1 MRGEV
6 LDGVER
12 RRRWSDEEKLR
23 ILMEVGLRGAT
34 LTDVARR
41 HSVSR
46 SQLYTWRRE
55 LKRHGAMRP
64 PGVEE
69 SRPVFVPVAPPLLP
83 APAVEPAPPGDVASA
98 ASAAAGCEAP
108 EAPADP
114 EGDPADAP
122 FYYANPL
129 QLYRADADRPIL
141 VVSYYLTAGQDD
153 FLDMDVSPD
162 SLTFDLVE
170 VVANADAPS

>member
-23 ILMEVGLRGAT
+23 ILMEVGLRGST

-46 SQLYTWRRE
+46 SQLYAWRRE

-64 PGVEE
+64 PEVVEG
-69 SRPVFVPVAPPLLP
+69 RPVFVPVAPPLLP
-83 APAVEPAPPGDVASA
+83 GPVSGPLPSGDVASTA
-98 ASAAAGCEAP
+98 PRVDCEGP
-108 EAPADP
+108 EPPAPAIEVALTNGRRLCVPPGIDDAALARLIRVV
-114 EGDPADAP
+114 EGA
-122 FYYANPL
+122 
-129 QLYRADADRPIL
+129 
-141 VVSYYLTAGQDD
+141 
-153 FLDMDVSPD
+153 
-162 SLTFDLVE
+162 
-170 VVANADAPS
+170 

>member
-41 HSVSR
+41 HLVSR
-46 SQLYTWRRE
+46 SQLYAWRRE

-64 PGVEE
+64 PEVVEG
-69 SRPVFVPVAPPLLP
+69 RPVFVPVAPPLLP
-83 APAVEPAPPGDVASA
+83 GPVSDLVPSGDAAPPTPVARCGNAEPSSSTIEIALSNGRRLCVPPGIDDA
-98 ASAAAGCEAP
+98 ALARLIRVV
-108 EAPADP
+108 
-114 EGDPADAP
+114 EGA
-122 FYYANPL
+122 
-129 QLYRADADRPIL
+129 
-141 VVSYYLTAGQDD
+141 
-153 FLDMDVSPD
+153 
-162 SLTFDLVE
+162 
-170 VVANADAPS
+170 

>member
-64 PGVEE
+64 PEAVGG
-69 SRPVFVPVAPPLLP
+69 RPVFVPVAPPLLP
-83 APAVEPAPPGDVASA
+83 APAARPVPPGASA
-98 ASAAAGCEAP
+98 PATPVMVDGEDAAPSASA
-108 EAPADP
+108 
-114 EGDPADAP
+114 
-122 FYYANPL
+122 
-129 QLYRADADRPIL
+129 I
-141 VVSYYLTAGQDD
+141 
-153 FLDMDVSPD
+153 
-162 SLTFDLVE
+162 E
-170 VVANADAPS
+170 VVLAGGRRLCVPPGIDDAALARLIRVVEGA

>member
-1 MRGEV
+1 MRCEV

-23 ILMEVGLRGAT
+23 ILMEVGLRGVT

-64 PGVEE
+64 PEAAEG
-69 SRPVFVPVAPPLLP
+69 RPVFVPVAPPLLAGP
-83 APAVEPAPPGDVASA
+83 TVEPVPPGDIAPA
-98 ASAAAGCEAP
+98 APAAAGCEGP
-108 EAPADP
+108 EPSAPA
-114 EGDPADAP
+114 
-122 FYYANPL
+122 
-129 QLYRADADRPIL
+129 I
-141 VVSYYLTAGQDD
+141 
-153 FLDMDVSPD
+153 
-162 SLTFDLVE
+162 E
-170 VVANADAPS
+170 VVLTNGRRLCVPPGIDGAALARLIRVVEGA

>member
-46 SQLYTWRRE
+46 SQLYTWRQE
-55 LKRHGAMRP
+55 LKRHGALRP
-64 PGVEE
+64 PEAAEGR
-69 SRPVFVPVAPPLLP
+69 SVFMPVAPPLLP
-83 APAVEPAPPGDVASA
+83 ASAVEPVPLGDASPVAD
-98 ASAAAGCEAP
+98 CEAP
-108 EAPADP
+108 EPSAP
-114 EGDPADAP
+114 
-122 FYYANPL
+122 
-129 QLYRADADRPIL
+129 
-141 VVSYYLTAGQDD
+141 V
-153 FLDMDVSPD
+153 
-162 SLTFDLVE
+162 VE
-170 VVANADAPS
+170 VVLSNGRRLCVPPGIDDAALARLIRVVEEA

>member
-55 LKRHGAMRP
+55 LKRHGALRP
-64 PGVEE
+64 PEAAE
-69 SRPVFVPVAPPLLP
+69 DRPVFVPVTPPLLP
-83 APAVEPAPPGDVASA
+83 TLAVEPAPPGDVAPA
-98 ASAAAGCEAP
+98 APAAAGCKTP
-108 EAPADP
+108 KPSAPAIEVALSNGRRLCVPPGIDDAALTRLIRVV
-114 EGDPADAP
+114 EGA
-122 FYYANPL
+122 
-129 QLYRADADRPIL
+129 
-141 VVSYYLTAGQDD
+141 
-153 FLDMDVSPD
+153 
-162 SLTFDLVE
+162 
-170 VVANADAPS
+170 

>member
-12 RRRWSDEEKLR
+12 RRRWSDEEKVR

-55 LKRHGAMRP
+55 LKRHGALRP
-64 PGVEE
+64 PEAVEG
-69 SRPVFVPVAPPLLP
+69 RPVFVPVAPPLLP
-83 APAVEPAPPGDVASA
+83 APPGELVPPGDASP
-98 ASAAAGCEAP
+98 SMDYEAP
-108 EAPADP
+108 KPSTPA
-114 EGDPADAP
+114 
-122 FYYANPL
+122 
-129 QLYRADADRPIL
+129 I
-141 VVSYYLTAGQDD
+141 
-153 FLDMDVSPD
+153 
-162 SLTFDLVE
+162 E
-170 VVANADAPS
+170 VVLSNGRRLCVPTGIDDAALARLIRVVEGA

>member
-12 RRRWSDEEKLR
+12 RRRRSDEEKLR

-64 PGVEE
+64 PEAAEG
-69 SRPVFVPVAPPLLP
+69 RPVFVPVAPPLLP
-83 APAVEPAPPGDVASA
+83 APMDEPTA
-98 ASAAAGCEAP
+98 ADGVAP
-108 EAPADP
+108 EAAVADC
-114 EGDPADAP
+114 EADAP
-122 FYYANPL
+122 
-129 QLYRADADRPIL
+129 
-141 VVSYYLTAGQDD
+141 TAI
-153 FLDMDVSPD
+153 
-162 SLTFDLVE
+162 E
-170 VVANADAPS
+170 VVLSNGRRLCVPPGIDGAALTRLIRVVEGA

>member
-46 SQLYTWRRE
+46 SQLYAWRRE

-64 PGVEE
+64 PEVAEG
-69 SRPVFVPVAPPLLP
+69 RPVFVPVAPPLLP
-83 APAVEPAPPGDVASA
+83 APAVEPAPPGDVAPA
-98 ASAAAGCEAP
+98 APAAAGCEGP
-108 EAPADP
+108 EPSASA
-114 EGDPADAP
+114 
-122 FYYANPL
+122 
-129 QLYRADADRPIL
+129 I
-141 VVSYYLTAGQDD
+141 
-153 FLDMDVSPD
+153 
-162 SLTFDLVE
+162 E
-170 VVANADAPS
+170 VVLMNGRRLCVPPGIDDAALARLIRVVEGA

>member
-46 SQLYTWRRE
+46 SQLYAWRRE
-55 LKRHGAMRP
+55 LKRHGAMRRP
-64 PGVEE
+64 EPVEG
-69 SRPVFVPVAPPLLP
+69 RAVFVPVAPSLLP
-83 APAVEPAPPGDVASA
+83 ALAVEPGPPGDASPPPDCEVAKPAVPAIENVLSNGRRLCVPPGIDDA
-98 ASAAAGCEAP
+98 ALVRLIRVV
-108 EAPADP
+108 
-114 EGDPADAP
+114 EGA
-122 FYYANPL
+122 
-129 QLYRADADRPIL
+129 
-141 VVSYYLTAGQDD
+141 
-153 FLDMDVSPD
+153 
-162 SLTFDLVE
+162 
-170 VVANADAPS
+170 